1 MASAQLLAPKERII
15 SVSSAVP
22 VPGIAGRVQLRTFV
36 SSACGALAFSTGL
49 AIFQSGGRLELH
61 RHPVSEALTVV
72 EGDALLQVE
81 GRAYRIGPHDCAHVP
96 AATPHAVENNS
107 PDRELIVH
115 TAFASGQPSRELVN
129 QEFPIVDRGFDDPAS
144 NDPETIVRFAKS
156 PVYGLAPGAFFT
168 DLFARRFGAV
178 GICGGY
184 GRFQPG
190 ASLPCHIHAYD
201 ESITIIQ
208 GSAKCLV
215 QGREYEL
222 SECATAYVPEGLP
235 HRFLNQSNEEMAMIW
250 VYAGAEPDRQIVDNR
265 YCSGT
270 PSRGPEPT
278 LWETFKV
285 LRKKPETMKDYS
297 NFVNGKFVPSSGTD
311 RILVN
316 NPSTGDRSVP
326 FPTAPRPTSKPPSPP
341 PQTRK
346 RDGRSAPPSSAP
358 GPSAPSP
365 RRSARTS
372 SRSRASSPRSR
383 ARSSAWRAS
392 KSRSPPITSTT
403 WPNGPAASRARSS
416 RATAPARPSC
426 SSASPSA

>member
-1 MASAQLLAPKERII
+1 MASAPLLAPKERMIP
-15 SVSSAVP
+15 VRTADL
-22 VPGIAGRVQLRTFV
+22 VPGISGGVQIRTFV
-36 SSACGALAFSTGL
+36 SSACGATAFSTYL
-49 AIFQSGGRLELH
+49 AIFEPGGRLDLH
-61 RHPVSEALTVV
+61 QHLVSEALTVV
-72 EGDALLQVE
+72 EGEALLQVE

-129 QEFPIVDRGFDDPAS
+129 QKFPIVDRGFDDPAS

-201 ESITIIQ
+201 ESITISQ

-215 QGREYEL
+215 QGRQYEL
-222 SECATAYVPEGLP
+222 SGCATAYVPEGLP
-235 HRFLNQSNEEMAMIW
+235 HRFLNQSNQEMAMIW

-265 YCSGT
+265 YCSGA
-270 PSRGPEPT
+270 PLVARSQRCGRHSRFSE
-278 LWETFKV
+278 
-285 LRKKPETMKDYS
+285 RRPETMKDYS

-316 NPSTGDRSVP
+316 NPATGATDLYGPGQHAARRRQGHRGCRQRSAWHGQSSLP
-326 FPTAPRPTSKPPSPP
+326 SRAPRCSGPSPQKSGSVSSP
-341 PQTRK
+341 WLASSQ
-346 RDGRSAPPSSAP
+346 RSRER
-358 GPSAPSP
+358 PSA
-365 RRSARTS
+365 
-372 SRSRASSPRSR
+372 SRGSRWSSPRT
-383 ARSSAWRAS
+383 
-392 KSRSPPITSTT
+392 TSTT
-403 WPNGPAASRARSS
+403 WPNGAAASRERSL
-416 RATAPARPSC
+416 RAIAPGKPS
-426 SSASPSA
+426 